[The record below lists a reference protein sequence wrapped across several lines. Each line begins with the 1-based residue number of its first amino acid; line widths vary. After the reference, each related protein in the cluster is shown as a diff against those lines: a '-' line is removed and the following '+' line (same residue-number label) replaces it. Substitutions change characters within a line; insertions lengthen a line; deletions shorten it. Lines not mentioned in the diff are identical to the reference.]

1 MRILHLQC
9 AFLKLDSY
17 ESDDFDASGVSD
29 DMGES
34 VFFFMKLTILV
45 ILVSGESIESGESS
59 KSGDSVDSG
68 E

>member
-34 VFFFMKLTILV
+34 VLFMKLTILV
-45 ILVSGESIESGESS
+45 ILVSGESIESGDSS